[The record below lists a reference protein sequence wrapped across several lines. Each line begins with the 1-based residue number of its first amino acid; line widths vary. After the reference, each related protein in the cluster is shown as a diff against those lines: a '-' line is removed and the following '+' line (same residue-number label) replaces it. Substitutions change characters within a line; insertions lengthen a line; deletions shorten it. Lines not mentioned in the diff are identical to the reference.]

1 MAIKAENWIGEATI
15 TEGNGPVSLSGA
27 LDGFAPFSV
36 IDDESNVYYTIVDGS
51 SKETGIGTIHGRILT
66 RTVIHA
72 TMVNGTY
79 VKNGGPISLSGNAQV
94 YGTVNAHMLQ
104 AFNELADKVGTQELT
119 IAAIN
124 AVTINGTALTGN
136 IQLNAAGVGARPYNW
151 MPTAADVGADSAGSA
166 ASAAQQAE
174 TYAKNYTDTTA
185 VSKTDFDAFKTQHK
199 TSNDQHT
206 IAGVTGLQAA
216 LDSKYS
222 PTNKPSAA
230 DIGADAS
237 GSAAS
242 AVTAHEAKANAHAIA
257 GVVGLQAALDAK
269 ASAAVVRAVTIN
281 TGSGAQSVS
290 AAQIG
295 SSILFTIAT
304 AVSMPTIASLGGVTG
319 HYRIMAGSNP
329 ITLTRIDGT
338 SFIVRGVLVSSITI
352 PAGSDCYVAY
362 SASGVYVYGLA
373 TYETIVKSYC
383 LVNALGTGAPNEL
396 VSAALPANIALNSRY
411 VLTNPFGVNTPVIV
425 WAEVFY
431 NSKWARTGHSTG
443 YGVSASYVQ
452 GEGIILQTGQNSV
465 FGVSNTY
472 GGGHGAAS
480 AVVTSAPCRVFIQK
494 LGA

>member
-36 IDDESNVYYTIVDGS
+36 IDDESDVYYTIVDGS
-51 SKETGIGTIHGRILT
+51 SKETGIGTIHGRTLT

-136 IQLNAAGVGARPYNW
+136 IQLDAAGVGARPYNW

-166 ASAAQQAE
+166 AYAAQQAE

-216 LDSKYS
+216 LDSKE
-222 PTNKPSAA
+222 
-230 DIGADAS
+230 AS
-237 GSAAS
+237 GTVSSLVTPLAAR
-242 AVTAHEAKANAHAIA
+242 VTALEA
-257 GVVGLQAALDAK
+257 
-269 ASAAVVRAVTIN
+269 R
-281 TGSGAQSVS
+281 
-290 AAQIG
+290 
-295 SSILFTIAT
+295 
-304 AVSMPTIASLGGVTG
+304 
-319 HYRIMAGSNP
+319 
-329 ITLTRIDGT
+329 
-338 SFIVRGVLVSSITI
+338 
-352 PAGSDCYVAY
+352 
-362 SASGVYVYGLA
+362 
-373 TYETIVKSYC
+373 KSTC
-383 LVNALGTGAPNEL
+383 LVNAVGTGAPHET
-396 VSAALPANIALNSRY
+396 VSAELPANLAINSRY
-411 VLTNPFGVNTPVIV
+411 VLTNPFGINTPVIGWV
-425 WAEVFY
+425 EIFC
-431 NSKWARTGHSTG
+431 NNKWARPGFTYDSYTGANGG
-443 YGVSASYVQ
+443 YGVGFNYVQ
-452 GEGIILQTGQNSV
+452 NDGIIIQTGNLGLIAGAS
-465 FGVSNTY
+465 SHS
-472 GGGHGAAS
+472 GGGHGRPLTPPPP
-480 AVVTSAPCRVFIQK
+480 VTAAPCRVFIQK

>member
-36 IDDESNVYYTIVDGS
+36 IDDESNVYYTIVDGA

-136 IQLNAAGVGARPYNW
+136 IQLDAAGVGARPYNW

-166 ASAAQQAE
+166 AFAAQKAE
-174 TYAKNYTDTTA
+174 TCAKNYTDTTA

-216 LDSKYS
+216 LDSKE
-222 PTNKPSAA
+222 
-230 DIGADAS
+230 AS
-237 GSAAS
+237 GTVSSLVTPLADR
-242 AVTAHEAKANAHAIA
+242 VTALEA
-257 GVVGLQAALDAK
+257 
-269 ASAAVVRAVTIN
+269 R
-281 TGSGAQSVS
+281 
-290 AAQIG
+290 
-295 SSILFTIAT
+295 
-304 AVSMPTIASLGGVTG
+304 
-319 HYRIMAGSNP
+319 
-329 ITLTRIDGT
+329 
-338 SFIVRGVLVSSITI
+338 
-352 PAGSDCYVAY
+352 
-362 SASGVYVYGLA
+362 
-373 TYETIVKSYC
+373 KSTC
-383 LVNALGTGAPNEL
+383 LVNATGTGAPHET
-396 VSAALPANIALNSRY
+396 VSAALPANIANNTRY
-411 VLTNPFGVNTPVIV
+411 VLTNPFGANVPVIG

-431 NSKWARTGHSTG
+431 NNKWAQTGFVYDSES
-443 YGVSASYVQ
+443 YKSVGVAFSYVQ
-452 GEGIILQTGQNSV
+452 GEGIIIQTATGTLLSSSSSALT
-465 FGVSNTY
+465 GS
-472 GGGHGAAS
+472 GHGKGSSAA
-480 AVVTSAPCRVFIQK
+480 VTSAPCRVFIQK